1 MNWNKEFT
9 KFKSDFLSLNSS
21 LNFKAEFF
29 ASFNK
34 NSQKFKL
41 NAEFKSK
48 IQASLNLKRSKAEFK
63 FEKIS
68 ILNSSKAEFKIA
80 KNKFAK
86 AKKIQQKS
94 SFILGF

>member
-1 MNWNKEFT
+1 MN
-9 KFKSDFLSLNSS
+9 LR
-21 LNFKAEFF
+21 LNFFCEFQ
-29 ASFNK
+29 
-34 NSQKFKL
+34 QKFKP